1 MAFDLASTPDTGIRL
16 QACGDCHL
24 MNFGGFATPERELI
38 FDINDFDETTVAPWE
53 WDVKRLAASMVV
65 AGRSNRF
72 RERDCRDAAWD
83 ALKSYHEHLAE
94 FATMPTLDAW
104 YQELGMEEVAVEIRD
119 PELRRLSK
127 RALRKASAE
136 SAQVKE
142 YIKLTIEEGGEPRI
156 KDDPP
161 LIYHDNNPDAPINH
175 RVIEAAHTQ
184 YRQTLPPERRVL
196 LDRFEIKDVA
206 SKVVGV
212 GSVGTRCGI
221 SLLVSGKGDPLFL
234 QFKEARES
242 VLEPYAG
249 RSLYSHSG
257 QRVVV
262 GQRLMQAASDIFLG
276 WYTAEGNKHFYV
288 RQLRDA
294 KISTPIEVMKPSNLR
309 NYGRM
314 CGWALAKAHVRSG
327 DAIILDAYLG
337 KGDVF
342 EDAVADFA
350 VSYADQSEKDH
361 AALVK
366 AVRAGKLEAEVVQ

>member
-1 MAFDLASTPDTGIRL
+1 
-16 QACGDCHL
+16 
-24 MNFGGFATPERELI
+24 
-38 FDINDFDETTVAPWE
+38 
-53 WDVKRLAASMVV
+53 
-65 AGRSNRF
+65 
-72 RERDCRDAAWD
+72 
-83 ALKSYHEHLAE
+83 
-94 FATMPTLDAW
+94 MPTLDGW
-104 YQELGMEEVAVEIRD
+104 YQELGLEELVRQIKD
-119 PELRRLSK
+119 PEMRRLSK
-127 RALRKASAE
+127 RAMRKASAE
-136 SAQVKE
+136 SDQLKE
-142 YIKLTIEEGGEPRI
+142 YIKLTVEEGGQPKI
-156 KDDPP
+156 KDQSP
-161 LIYHDNNPDAPINH
+161 LIYHDDDPEAAINH
-175 RVIEAAHTQ
+175 QKIEGAHAQ

-249 RSLYSHSG
+249 RSPYSHAG

-276 WYTAEGNKHFYV
+276 WYTGEGTRHFYV

-294 KISTPIEVMKPSNLR
+294 KISVAIEVMKPSNLSD
-309 NYGRM
+309 YGRM

-327 DAIILDAYLG
+327 DAVVLDAYLG
-337 KGDVF
+337 KSEAF

-350 VSYADQSEKDH
+350 VSYADQNEKDH

-366 AVRAGKLEAEVVQ
+366 AVRAGKLQAEAVQ